1 MPQRPEYLICKKSAR
16 EKLEW
21 VNFWIDQ
28 SNEEN
33 VKKRILLVGDSTSR
47 VIRRTMSE
55 TLGGM
60 PVDLFATSVV
70 S

>member
-55 TLGGM
+55 ALGGCQ
-60 PVDLFATSVV
+60 
-70 S
+70 